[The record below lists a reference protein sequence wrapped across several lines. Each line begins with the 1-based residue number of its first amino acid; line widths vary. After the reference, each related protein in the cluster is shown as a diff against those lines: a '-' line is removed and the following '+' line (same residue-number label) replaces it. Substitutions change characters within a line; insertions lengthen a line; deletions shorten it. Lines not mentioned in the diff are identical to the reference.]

1 MENLGTE
8 HTPNISLLIFIKM
21 DAFCLEANDPLIN
34 IPDHDEKS
42 LCHNSCHIIAVLF
55 CQASSIVRRNRP
67 LSSTKCFTSKVYKPF
82 QSTGCLSSTCF
93 LSARISQLCKF
104 FLGKV
109 VIFHFLIGRH
119 FSQRL
124 ANKDFILVV
133 PRVKY
138 RVNRVMFGIR
148 QKLY

>member
-1 MENLGTE
+1 
-8 HTPNISLLIFIKM
+8 M

-82 QSTGCLSSTCF
+82 QSTGCLSSTLFFERENFSALQIFPWQSSDFSFPNRTTLFPKTSEHHLCIAPEILKWQSVF
-93 LSARISQLCKF
+93 LYN
-104 FLGKV
+104 
-109 VIFHFLIGRH
+109 LIGQICLKLKLRSA
-119 FSQRL
+119 F
-124 ANKDFILVV
+124 V
-133 PRVKY
+133 PT
-138 RVNRVMFGIR
+138 
-148 QKLY
+148 

>member
-1 MENLGTE
+1 MMRFLLNGFKKDLPKLDKTEPCMAQEIWRTE
-8 HTPNISLLIFIKM
+8 HSPNISLLIFIKM

-55 CQASSIVRRNRP
+55 CQASHRSWEGTAHLVLQNALRA
-67 LSSTKCFTSKVYKPF
+67 KVYKPF

-109 VIFHFLIGRH
+109 VIFHFLI
-119 FSQRL
+119 
-124 ANKDFILVV
+124 I
-133 PRVKY
+133 
-138 RVNRVMFGIR
+138 
-148 QKLY
+148 